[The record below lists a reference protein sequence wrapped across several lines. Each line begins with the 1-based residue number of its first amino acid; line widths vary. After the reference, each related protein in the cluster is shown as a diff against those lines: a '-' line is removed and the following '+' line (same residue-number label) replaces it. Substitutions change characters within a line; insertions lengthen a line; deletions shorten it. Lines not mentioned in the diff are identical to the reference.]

1 MEIKEIRILDAPAEG
16 VCDVETGICEIPA
29 EIVAENP

>member
-1 MEIKEIRILDAPAEG
+1 MEIQQIRMIDADTAP

-29 EIVAENP
+29 QKFADNP